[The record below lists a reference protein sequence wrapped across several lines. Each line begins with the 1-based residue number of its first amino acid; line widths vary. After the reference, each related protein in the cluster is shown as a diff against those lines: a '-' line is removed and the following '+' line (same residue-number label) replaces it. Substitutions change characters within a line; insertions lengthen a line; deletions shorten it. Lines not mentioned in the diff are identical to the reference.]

1 MSPNYRT
8 IKAFPLSTQASFE
21 ADCLWKETAGEYPRV
36 REKRKGE
43 QNVKTAQLKSSKKSV
58 AIWGVT
64 ASLLLVATIL
74 PAANALEI
82 SLPSVVEV
90 EAISSS
96 AIIENS
102 DATAS
107 LLADED
113 LAATA
118 SGAIFS
124 SDLALVSS
132 VSRQV
137 ELARSPL
144 GAKKVAKSILLNEYG
159 FSEKEYKCLNSLWTK
174 ESNWNYK
181 ARNKNSGAHGIPQA
195 LPASKMNVVSTD
207 WRTNPV
213 TQIRWGLRYIS
224 IRYETPCKALAKHKR
239 SNYY

>member
-1 MSPNYRT
+1 MKS
-8 IKAFPLSTQASFE
+8 AL
-21 ADCLWKETAGEYPRV
+21 
-36 REKRKGE
+36 
-43 QNVKTAQLKSSKKSV
+43 LKSSKKSV
-58 AIWGVT
+58 AIWGVS
-64 ASLLLVATIL
+64 ASLLLVATLL

-82 SLPSVVEV
+82 STPSTLEQDSPMS
-90 EAISSS
+90 A
-96 AIIENS
+96 AIIGPDE
-102 DATAS
+102 AS
-107 LLADED
+107 VSLFAEDD

-137 ELARSPL
+137 ELARTPL

-174 ESNWNYK
+174 ESHWNYK
-181 ARNKNSGAHGIPQA
+181 ARNKSSGAHGIAQA

-239 SNYY
+239 SNFY

>member
-1 MSPNYRT
+1 
-8 IKAFPLSTQASFE
+8 
-21 ADCLWKETAGEYPRV
+21 
-36 REKRKGE
+36 
-43 QNVKTAQLKSSKKSV
+43 VKSALLKSSKKSV
-58 AIWGVT
+58 AIWGVS
-64 ASLLLVATIL
+64 ASLLLVATLL
-74 PAANALEI
+74 PAASALEI
-82 SLPSVVEV
+82 STPSTLEQDSPMS
-90 EAISSS
+90 A
-96 AIIENS
+96 AIIET
-102 DATAS
+102 DEAS
-107 LLADED
+107 VSLFAEDD

-137 ELARSPL
+137 ELARTPL

-159 FSEKEYKCLNSLWTK
+159 FSEKEYKCLNRLWTK
-174 ESNWNYK
+174 ESHWNYK
-181 ARNKNSGAHGIPQA
+181 ARNKISGAHGIPQA
-195 LPASKMNVVSTD
+195 LPASKMNVISTD

>member
-1 MSPNYRT
+1 
-8 IKAFPLSTQASFE
+8 
-21 ADCLWKETAGEYPRV
+21 
-36 REKRKGE
+36 
-43 QNVKTAQLKSSKKSV
+43 VKSALLKSSKKSV
-58 AIWGVT
+58 AIWGVS

-74 PAANALEI
+74 PAASALETT
-82 SLPSVVEV
+82 LPSTLEQDSTKSAAVVELDQAAV
-90 EAISSS
+90 
-96 AIIENS
+96 
-102 DATAS
+102 S
-107 LLADED
+107 LLAEDD

-137 ELARSPL
+137 ELARTPL

>member
-1 MSPNYRT
+1 MKS
-8 IKAFPLSTQASFE
+8 AL
-21 ADCLWKETAGEYPRV
+21 
-36 REKRKGE
+36 
-43 QNVKTAQLKSSKKSV
+43 LKSSKKSV
-58 AIWGVT
+58 AIWGVS

-74 PAANALEI
+74 PAASALETT
-82 SLPSVVEV
+82 LPSTLEQDSTKSAAVVEPDQAAV
-90 EAISSS
+90 
-96 AIIENS
+96 
-102 DATAS
+102 S
-107 LLADED
+107 LLAEDD

-137 ELARSPL
+137 ELARTPL

-181 ARNKNSGAHGIPQA
+181 ARNKSSGAHGIPQA

>member
-1 MSPNYRT
+1 M
-8 IKAFPLSTQASFE
+8 E
-21 ADCLWKETAGEYPRV
+21 
-36 REKRKGE
+36 GE
-43 QNVKTAQLKSSKKSV
+43 QNVKTALLKSSKKSV
-58 AIWGVT
+58 ALWGVT
-64 ASLLLVATIL
+64 ASVLLVATIL

-82 SLPSVVEV
+82 AVPTSLEIEVSTSSVVTEPGQTTV
-90 EAISSS
+90 
-96 AIIENS
+96 
-102 DATAS
+102 S
-107 LLADED
+107 LLAEDD

-124 SDLALVSS
+124 SELALVSS

-137 ELARSPL
+137 ELARTPI

-174 ESNWNYK
+174 ESHWNYK
-181 ARNKNSGAHGIPQA
+181 ARNKNSGAHGIAQA

>member
-1 MSPNYRT
+1 MKS
-8 IKAFPLSTQASFE
+8 AL
-21 ADCLWKETAGEYPRV
+21 
-36 REKRKGE
+36 
-43 QNVKTAQLKSSKKSV
+43 LKSSKKSV
-58 AIWGVT
+58 AIWGVS
-64 ASLLLVATIL
+64 ASLLLVATLL
-74 PAANALEI
+74 PAASALET
-82 SLPSVVEV
+82 SLPSTLEQDSTKS
-90 EAISSS
+90 A
-96 AIIENS
+96 AIIEP
-102 DATAS
+102 DEAS
-107 LLADED
+107 VSLFAEDD

-137 ELARSPL
+137 ELARTPL

-159 FSEKEYKCLNSLWTK
+159 FSEKEYKCLNRLWTK
-174 ESNWNYK
+174 ESHWNYK
-181 ARNKNSGAHGIPQA
+181 ARNKISGAHGIPQA

>member
-1 MSPNYRT
+1 M
-8 IKAFPLSTQASFE
+8 
-21 ADCLWKETAGEYPRV
+21 
-36 REKRKGE
+36 
-43 QNVKTAQLKSSKKSV
+43 KTTTLRSSKKLV
-58 AIWGVT
+58 AIWGVAT
-64 ASLLLVATIL
+64 SVLLVATIL
-74 PAANALEI
+74 PAANALETA
-82 SLPSVVEV
+82 LPSAIEI
-90 EAISSS
+90 EATQSS
-96 AIIENS
+96 AIVEPTDS
-102 DATAS
+102 TAS
-107 LLADED
+107 LLAED
-113 LAATA
+113 DLSATA

-137 ELARSPL
+137 ELARTPL
-144 GAKKVAKSILLNEYG
+144 GAKKVAKSILLDEYG

-181 ARNKNSGAHGIPQA
+181 ARNKNSGAHGIAQA